1 MESEN
6 VEETWIMITREK
18 VEMFVE
24 LVSEIHIKKYNQ
36 KEYAEI
42 VQMIFVQVFMSE
54 EDKEH
59 LLKGFA
65 DGDMEKEWRTL
76 N

>member
-1 MESEN
+1 
-6 VEETWIMITREK
+6 MITREK
-18 VEMFVE
+18 VERFVE
-24 LVSEIHIKKYNQ
+24 LVSEISIKRYDQ
-36 KEYAEI
+36 KEYAQI
-42 VQMIFVQVFMSE
+42 VQMIADQLFISE
-54 EDKEH
+54 EDKER